1 MMETTDR
8 GRPVQAG
15 ASLARG
21 VAAIV
26 VTGMALGL
34 GFNYLSRQAA
44 PGRGLAWIAEERKLD
59 SLEDHQSPAGDFR
72 ASVAGIGTAADGNP
86 DVSAT
91 EGVLAAKLAPGPT
104 RRSSPPV
111 AASPPSPPPAP
122 AVPAAAT
129 VVPADMTDPMGI
141 AAVPEGNDLPVIPD
155 LGRPLQMQ
163 LPAVKRFFDAKAAL
177 MVDARE
183 PGEFAEGHIPGAIN
197 MPYDQVITDPA
208 RIEALDPQGKAI
220 IIYCGG
226 GTCEVS
232 MNLAFRMVEQ
242 GKKKVLV
249 FMGGWP
255 EWQAAGYP
263 VSKGDS

>member
-1 MMETTDR
+1 MESTDR
-8 GRPVQAG
+8 GRSFPAG
-15 ASLARG
+15 AGLARG
-21 VAAIV
+21 MAAIV

-34 GFNYLSRQAA
+34 GFNYLARQTG

-59 SLEDHQSPAGDFR
+59 KLEDHQSPTGDFR
-72 ASVAGIGTAADGNP
+72 ASVAGVQAA
-86 DVSAT
+86 AT
-91 EGVLAAKLAPGPT
+91 
-104 RRSSPPV
+104 V
-111 AASPPSPPPAP
+111 ASPPPAP
-122 AVPAAAT
+122 PSPRPGALL
-129 VVPADMTDPMGI
+129 VPADMTDPMGI
-141 AAVPEGNDLPVIPD
+141 AAVPEGNDLPAIPD

-163 LPAVKRFFDAKAAL
+163 LPAVKKFFDAKAAL
-177 MVDARE
+177 IVDARE
-183 PGEFAEGHIPGAIN
+183 PGEFADGHIPGAIN
-197 MPYDQVITDPA
+197 LPYDQVITDPE
-208 RIEALDPQGKAI
+208 RIEALDPEGKAI

-263 VSKGDS
+263 VAKGGA